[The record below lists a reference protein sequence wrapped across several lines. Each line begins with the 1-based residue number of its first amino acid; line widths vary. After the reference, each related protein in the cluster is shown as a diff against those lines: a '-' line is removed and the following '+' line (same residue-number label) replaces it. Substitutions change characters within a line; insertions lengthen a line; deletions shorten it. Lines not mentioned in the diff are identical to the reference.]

1 MEVVKMKTIL
11 KRIFLGTL
19 VLSLCMQN
27 VSAFS
32 YDFSRLSLSR
42 VATSLWNTV
51 SEHPKTV
58 LGVIGATLG
67 LAAVYKYFSHKNVI
81 KSEAQPQIHVEE
93 HSVSAEEQAE
103 ESPEILEEPS
113 AFEQLSD
120 IDEMHQ
126 KYNKL
131 LGYFEGDGKVILE
144 NLNTRLEKYANNGEI
159 NSIASAR
166 GILRESKQ
174 AFDSDF
180 GPFKDQARLLTLDT
194 VLQQQDNDFAG
205 ILWRNHPMF
214 NDAKLVEFYGGYWF
228 FHLGE
233 GKNNGASLKKDP
245 MDREKLV
252 QNYKIHL
259 MPRGRDVNKII
270 SVLLREFVV
279 ELQT

>member
-93 HSVSAEEQAE
+93 HSVSAEEQSEAE
-103 ESPEILEEPS
+103 ESPEILEEQS
-113 AFEQLSD
+113 TFEQIFD

-126 KYNKL
+126 KYNQL
-131 LGYFEGDGKVILE
+131 LAPFDGNGKVILE
-144 NLNTRLEKYANNGEI
+144 NLNARLETYTNNGALI
-159 NSIASAR
+159 NRISD
-166 GILRESKQ
+166 LRQNSSN
-174 AFDSDF
+174 FDSDF
-180 GPFKDQARLLTLDT
+180 GPFKDQKR
-194 VLQQQDNDFAG
+194 
-205 ILWRNHPMF
+205 
-214 NDAKLVEFYGGYWF
+214 
-228 FHLGE
+228 
-233 GKNNGASLKKDP
+233 
-245 MDREKLV
+245 
-252 QNYKIHL
+252 KIN
-259 MPRGRDVNKII
+259 VKYC
-270 SVLLREFVV
+270 F
-279 ELQT
+279 TTTK